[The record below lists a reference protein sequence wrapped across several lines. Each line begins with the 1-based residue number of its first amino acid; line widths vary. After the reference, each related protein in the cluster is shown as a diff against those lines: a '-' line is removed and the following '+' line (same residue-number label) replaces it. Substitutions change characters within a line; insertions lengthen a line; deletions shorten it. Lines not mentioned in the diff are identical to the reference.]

1 MKTMSRKILIVEDEP
16 DMCLLLNILLSEK
29 KIEMDH
35 VQTISDAQYYLEGNR
50 PDIILLD
57 NKLPDGYGIDLIPFF
72 KKNYPGS
79 KIIMVSG
86 FPAAKDVAL
95 ENGADVF
102 LEKPFK
108 RGQLLESVDSL
119 LNQSVPSANLRV
131 H

>member
-1 MKTMSRKILIVEDEP
+1 MVNRKILIIEDEP

-29 KIEMDH
+29 KIELDH
-35 VQTISDAQYYLEGNR
+35 VQTISDAQYYLEGNN

-57 NKLPDGYGIDLIPFF
+57 NKLPDGYGIDMIPYF

-79 KIIMVSG
+79 KIIVVSG
-86 FPAAKDVAL
+86 FPAAKDVAI

-108 RGQLLESVDSL
+108 KGQLVESVHHL
-119 LNQSVPSANLRV
+119 LN
-131 H
+131 